1 MRKINLTLEF
11 EDNDLV
17 EYALRKELDALLGKS
32 IIDIRTLPNTKELY
46 DNDNHFKSLYKA
58 KKDLQLQIDRYVNNR
73 NIRKD

>member
-46 DNDNHFKSLYKA
+46 DNDNHFKSLCKA
-58 KKDLQLQIDRYVNNR
+58 KKDLQLQIDRYVNKR